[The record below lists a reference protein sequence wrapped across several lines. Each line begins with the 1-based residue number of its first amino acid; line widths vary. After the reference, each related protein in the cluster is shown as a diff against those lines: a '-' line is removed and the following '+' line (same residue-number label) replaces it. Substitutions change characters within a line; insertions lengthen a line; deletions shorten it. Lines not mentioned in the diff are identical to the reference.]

1 MDTIYFSL
9 DNLMPV
15 VWACCGAS
23 LLAAVW
29 LLAVYR
35 PVIAL
40 KGKGERQS
48 AEGDVSDA
56 GLPPL
61 SVIVHAFD
69 NPESLAVL
77 LGSVFSQDYP
87 APFEVIVVND
97 GSSEDVTDVVNR
109 MAVEHRNLYQTF
121 VPDEAHNLSRKKLGV
136 SLGIKAARN
145 ECVVLTC
152 AESRI
157 ASNRWLREMAAPFSR
172 GKGVVLG
179 FASLKGLR
187 GAMTRFDEALVGVKW
202 LSAALRG
209 KPYRGT
215 GYNIAYRRSLFFNA
229 KGFSRS
235 LNFSHG
241 DDDLFIHQIAN
252 GENTAVVLSADS
264 LVEVEFFD
272 PAKSFRELR
281 LRHSFTGRFLPK
293 TTGRLLGLST
303 VMMWVWLAAT
313 VAGCVFSLPNALPSC
328 WFLAL
333 IPFVWIPLVMA
344 WRKTSARLGIGLCA
358 WKLPCLMMWRWVRN
372 LRFKMACGRPSRRN
386 YTWLQH

>member
-1 MDTIYFSL
+1 MDAIYFSI

-15 VWACCGAS
+15 VWACCGVS
-23 LLAAVW
+23 LWATVW

-35 PVIAL
+35 PIISL
-40 KGKGERQS
+40 KGNGKYQ
-48 AEGDVSDA
+48 AADVDVSDA
-56 GLPPL
+56 ELPPL
-61 SVIVHAFD
+61 SVIVHALD

-77 LGSVFSQDYP
+77 LGSVFGQDYP
-87 APFEVIVVND
+87 APVEVIVVND

-109 MAVEHRNLYQTF
+109 MAVEHGNLYQTF

-157 ASNRWLREMAAPFSR
+157 ASNRWLREMATPFSS

-179 FASLKGLR
+179 FAALKGLR
-187 GAMTRFDEALVGVKW
+187 GAMTRFDEALDSVKW

-215 GYNIAYRRSLFFNA
+215 GYNIAYRRSLFFDA

-235 LNFSHG
+235 LNFRHG

-252 GENTAVVLSADS
+252 GENTAVVLSPDS

-281 LRHSFTGRFLPK
+281 LCHSFTGRFLPK
-293 TTGRLLGLST
+293 ATGRLLGFST
-303 VMMWVWLAAT
+303 VMMWLWTAAI
-313 VAGCVFSLPNALPSC
+313 VAGCVFSLPNALPAC
-328 WFLAL
+328 WFVAL
-333 IPFVWIPLVMA
+333 IPCVWIPLVMT
-344 WRKTSARLGIGLCA
+344 WRKTAARLGIGLCA
-358 WKLPCLMMWRWVRN
+358 WKLPCLLMWRWVRN
-372 LRFKMACGRPSRRN
+372 LCFKITCGRTSRRN